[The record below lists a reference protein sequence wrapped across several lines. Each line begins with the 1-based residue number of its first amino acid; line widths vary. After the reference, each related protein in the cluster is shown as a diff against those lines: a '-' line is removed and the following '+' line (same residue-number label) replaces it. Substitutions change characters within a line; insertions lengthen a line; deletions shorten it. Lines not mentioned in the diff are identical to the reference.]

1 MNVISEDENGQA
13 TGFPGYCPYLR
24 CGSVDDWW
32 LHYWQWDWLLKHAEY
47 QAVALLGEILF
58 CAAVLARS
66 MVQAVCR

>member
-32 LHYWQWDWLLKHAEY
+32 LHDWQWNWLLKHAEY
-47 QAVALLGEILF
+47 
-58 CAAVLARS
+58 
-66 MVQAVCR
+66 